1 MENIVTR
8 YPEIPAVVLGRAFD
22 TWWSLIY
29 PAVGLMIAFWIY
41 VIWQRGKKRTTALKK
56 IAAELHLRFFPTG
69 DASLV
74 KALDNFHL
82 FSQGYSKK
90 IRNMLHGE
98 NQNAEL
104 AIFDYRY
111 TTGGGKHSSTSNQTV
126 IYFRSPTLD
135 LPHFAVRPEGVFHKI
150 GGAFGYQD
158 IDFQA
163 HRQFSQMYLLRG
175 NDEPRIRELFGEER
189 IAFFESHPKISV
201 EGADNQLVF
210 YRRRK
215 RSRPDEVRRF
225 MDEDFRV
232 FTLFGG
238 STGA

>member
-1 MENIVTR
+1 
-8 YPEIPAVVLGRAFD
+8 
-22 TWWSLIY
+22 
-29 PAVGLMIAFWIY
+29 
-41 VIWQRGKKRTTALKK
+41 
-56 IAAELHLRFFPTG
+56 
-69 DASLV
+69 
-74 KALDNFHL
+74 
-82 FSQGYSKK
+82 
-90 IRNMLHGE
+90 MLHGE
-98 NQNAEL
+98 NQNTEL

-111 TTGGGKHSSTSNQTV
+111 TTGSGKNSTTSKQTV

-135 LPHFAVRPEGVFHKI
+135 LPHFAVRPEGIFHKI

-163 HRQFSQMYLLRG
+163 HPQFSQMYLLRG

-215 RSRPDEVRRF
+215 RSKPEGVRQF
-225 MDEDFRV
+225 MDEGFRV